1 MASQGYGVRRSLPPQ
16 QRSVNKLL
24 KTLSL
29 GKLKEEPGLSQ
40 EVIKLL
46 LPRKAVSLNRID
58 KGGAGH
64 AGELRYSAG
73 KVQCIDVL
81 QRAAASQREEA
92 VRPQA

>member
-1 MASQGYGVRRSLPPQ
+1 MSR
-16 QRSVNKLL
+16 
-24 KTLSL
+24 
-29 GKLKEEPGLSQ
+29 

-46 LPRKAVSLNRID
+46 LQPVSLNRID

-73 KVQCIDVL
+73 KVQRIDVL
-81 QRAAASQREEA
+81 QRASASQKEEP